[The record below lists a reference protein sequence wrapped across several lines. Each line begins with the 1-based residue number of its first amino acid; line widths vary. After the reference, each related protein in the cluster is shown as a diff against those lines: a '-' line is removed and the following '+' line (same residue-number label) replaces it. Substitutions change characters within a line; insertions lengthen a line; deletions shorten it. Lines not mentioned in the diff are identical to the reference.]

1 MINKAIILGNVG
13 RDPEVRYMPS
23 GEAIC
28 NLSIATTRKWKDKNG
43 ERQEETEW
51 HRVSLFGKLA
61 EIAGE
66 FVKKGKTVYIEGR
79 IKTRH
84 YTDKDG
90 AEKYATEIIGD
101 TMQMVGGR
109 ENDDAPTGKNAPK
122 GRSEKPPF

>member
-28 NLSIATTRKWKDKNG
+28 NLSIATTRKWKDKSG

-79 IKTRH
+79 IKTRKW
-84 YTDKDG
+84 TDKDG

-101 TMQMVGGR
+101 TMQMIGGR
-109 ENDDAPTGKNAPK
+109 DNDEASEKSAPK
-122 GRSEKPPF
+122 GRNEKPPF

>member
-28 NLSIATTRKWKDKNG
+28 NLSIATTRKWKDKSG

-79 IKTRH
+79 IKTRK

-101 TMQMVGGR
+101 TMQMIGGR
-109 ENDDAPTGKNAPK
+109 DNDEAAEKSAPK
-122 GRSEKPPF
+122 GRNEKPPF